1 MNTSALILSIL
12 TQGMIVVA
20 TCYCFYLV
28 LKKPK
33 TDK

>member
-1 MNTSALILSIL
+1 MNPSALILSIA
-12 TQGMIVVA
+12 TQSLILIA

-28 LKKPK
+28 MKKPK